1 MYGNLVLKYCDGLT
15 AIVTMVTIATPPH
28 RARLRPSKLAM
39 VPILP
44 SFAFHACVLTLLT
57 IINMTYAVH
66 RVEVTRGHMKPDL
79 TLTPLNESTQSC
91 PLLAVHLAKG
101 PYRLRWQPRPTL
113 SDRSLPLLYLLIAG
127 DIHPIPGPVRPRN
140 RPRRRRRPTLPSC
153 PTCDS
158 KKGWTKPALQC
169 DGWDRWF
176 HSACIGITSGEYRT
190 LEADTEGEWFCCM
203 CALPFG
209 NHSLNDNPSPAA
221 VRNPDFPQDHST
233 PMPKY
238 TLRKTKI
245 GPQDISTVIVN
256 ANSVKGKKLQLGA
269 LISTTLPHILI
280 ITETK
285 LSSKIGSAE
294 FIDTQNYSVIL
305 KDRNAKGGGVL
316 IAISNELDGYQAD
329 VPCES
334 ESVYVV
340 IHSRNHPP
348 TLIGAVYRPPDHK
361 ITYLKTLLND
371 LQATVEAVKP
381 VHILLGGDFNLP
393 RISLEEGRLQPRA
406 PHRKQ
411 AKVLMHT
418 MEKLHLD
425 QIIDILTRGPN
436 TLDLLFTD
444 VPSLVNSV
452 SSAPG
457 LSDHDTIIVKHRL
470 KASINKKAE
479 RQVPLFHKANWTQ
492 LKEDLHLFRD
502 DYLGSKP
509 CERSIT
515 TNWYLIKT
523 TIHKLMTRHIPQK
536 SVGTRFNLPYITPA
550 IKRKIRRR
558 HRVYKKAKKRGRK
571 KDWEETQ
578 KLRKEIN
585 QELQKAYANY
595 INRLLDPE
603 EDKPGAIKRFYRYIK
618 HLRQESTGVSTLKA
632 GGKISATAEEKANA
646 CNAQFQ
652 SAFSMEDQATMP
664 QPHGE
669 RFPRMPDL
677 NITENGVLKL
687 LEGLNPSK
695 ASGPDQVPARVLKE
709 CAKPLA
715 PVIADFYQQSIDEA
729 RLPYDWKQ
737 QYVHPVFKKG
747 SRSDP
752 ANYRPVAL
760 TCILCKTLEHII
772 ASNLHCH
779 LEEHGFLSDAQ
790 HGFRK
795 LRSCETQLYATL
807 QDFFD
812 TLEAGGRLD
821 AVVLDFSKAFDK
833 VPHERLMSKLL
844 HCGVQGSTR
853 RWIRHWLIGR
863 EEWVVVE
870 SDTCSVTSGVPQG
883 SVLGPLL
890 FLIFINDIAQDLN
903 SNIRLFA
910 DDALLYRS
918 IRSQEDH
925 NRMQEDLDTLAHWAS
940 TWCMEFNVTKC
951 YAMHIMTT
959 SQKKQAV
966 CIP

>member
-1 MYGNLVLKYCDGLT
+1 MRRVV
-15 AIVTMVTIATPPH
+15 A
-28 RARLRPSKLAM
+28 SS
-39 VPILP
+39 LP
-44 SFAFHACVLTLLT
+44 SRMNWTAAKLMSVVSRNQCMWSYTAGTTPQPWLVPCTAPLTTRSLTWRHSSTTFRQQSKRLNQSPSYWVVTLTYQGSVGRKDDYSHEHRIENRLNCWWTQWRNCTWTRLLT
-57 IINMTYAVH
+57 SRHVAQ
-66 RVEVTRGHMKPDL
+66 
-79 TLTPLNESTQSC
+79 TPLTSSSLMSQALSTPCQVHLVSVIMTQS
-91 PLLAVHLAKG
+91 PWSTGSRH
-101 PYRLRWQPRPTL
+101 PSTRRL
-113 SDRSLPLLYLLIAG
+113 
-127 DIHPIPGPVRPRN
+127 N
-140 RPRRRRRPTLPSC
+140 C
-153 PTCDS
+153 
-158 KKGWTKPALQC
+158 
-169 DGWDRWF
+169 
-176 HSACIGITSGEYRT
+176 
-190 LEADTEGEWFCCM
+190 
-203 CALPFG
+203 
-209 NHSLNDNPSPAA
+209 
-221 VRNPDFPQDHST
+221 
-233 PMPKY
+233 
-238 TLRKTKI
+238 
-245 GPQDISTVIVN
+245 
-256 ANSVKGKKLQLGA
+256 
-269 LISTTLPHILI
+269 
-280 ITETK
+280 
-285 LSSKIGSAE
+285 
-294 FIDTQNYSVIL
+294 
-305 KDRNAKGGGVL
+305 
-316 IAISNELDGYQAD
+316 
-329 VPCES
+329 
-334 ESVYVV
+334 
-340 IHSRNHPP
+340 
-348 TLIGAVYRPPDHK
+348 
-361 ITYLKTLLND
+361 
-371 LQATVEAVKP
+371 
-381 VHILLGGDFNLP
+381 
-393 RISLEEGRLQPRA
+393 
-406 PHRKQ
+406 
-411 AKVLMHT
+411 
-418 MEKLHLD
+418 
-425 QIIDILTRGPN
+425 
-436 TLDLLFTD
+436 
-444 VPSLVNSV
+444 
-452 SSAPG
+452 
-457 LSDHDTIIVKHRL
+457 
-470 KASINKKAE
+470 
-479 RQVPLFHKANWTQ
+479 QVPLFHKANWSQ
-492 LKEDLHLFRD
+492 LKENLHLFRD

-509 CERSIT
+509 RERSIT

-523 TIHKLMTRHIPQK
+523 TIHKLMTQHIPQK
-536 SVGTRFNLPYITPA
+536 SVGTRFKLPYITPA

-585 QELQKAYANY
+585 QELQQAYTNY
-595 INRLLDPE
+595 INRLLDSE

-652 SAFSMEDQATMP
+652 SAFSTEDQATMP

-669 RFPRMPDL
+669 RLPPMPDL

-729 RLPYDWKQ
+729 RLPDDWKQ

-807 QDFFD
+807 QDFFN

-853 RWIRHWLIGR
+853 RWIRHWLIGCEQR
-863 EEWVVVE
+863 VVVDGTE

-959 SQKKQAV
+959 SQKK
-966 CIP
+966 